1 MSLEAYF
8 ARHAQTLV
16 GSLGRLARA
25 PFATLMTVGVIAISL
40 SLPLC
45 LHLLVQNARAATGN
59 WSAAL
64 DMSVYLKA
72 DATTQRA
79 QALATELRRREGV
92 AAVRV
97 IDKDQALREFR
108 DFSGFG
114 SAVNALTE
122 NPLPH
127 ALVVT
132 PSIAAATPEATEALK
147 TAIAKMPGVDL
158 VQLDTDWVK
167 RFHAILDLLRRVV
180 LLTGALLA
188 LGVTLIIGNTIRL
201 DVENRR
207 AEVEVMKLVG
217 GSDGFARR
225 PFLYTG
231 AWYGLAGGALA
242 LGLVAIAA
250 RVLAAPVNRL
260 SGLYGSEFAL
270 RGLPV
275 KTGLAVLAFA
285 TALGWLGSW
294 IAATRHIRE
303 IEPS

>member
-1 MSLEAYF
+1 VSLEAYF

-45 LHLLVQNARAATGN
+45 LHLLVQNARAATDN

-64 DMSVYLKA
+64 DMSVFLNE
-72 DATTQRA
+72 DATIQRA
-79 QALATELRRREGV
+79 EALAKELRRRDDI

-97 IDKDQALREFR
+97 IDKDRALREFR
-108 DFSGFG
+108 DYSGFG
-114 SAVNALTE
+114 AAVNALTD

-132 PSIAAATPEATEALK
+132 PSIAAASPEATEALK
-147 TAIAKMPGVDL
+147 AAIATMPGVDL

-180 LLTGALLA
+180 MLTGALLA

-217 GSDGFARR
+217 GTDGFARR

-242 LGLVAIAA
+242 LLLLAVAT
-250 RVLAAPVNRL
+250 RVLAAPVSRL
-260 SGLYGSEFAL
+260 AGLYGSEFAL
-270 RGLPV
+270 SGLSAP
-275 KTGLAVLAFA
+275 TDLAVLALA
-285 TALGWLGSW
+285 TTLGWLGSW
-294 IAATRHIRE
+294 IAATRHIRD
-303 IEPS
+303 IEPN